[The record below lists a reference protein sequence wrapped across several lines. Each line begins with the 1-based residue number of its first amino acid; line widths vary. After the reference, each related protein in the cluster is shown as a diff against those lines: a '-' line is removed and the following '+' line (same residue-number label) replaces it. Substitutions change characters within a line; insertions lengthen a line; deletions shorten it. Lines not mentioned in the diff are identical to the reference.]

1 MTDPTPEQRPHPGR
15 WGSAPPDTGWR
26 RIAALAALALFSA
39 GCWAAWLGWDQEY
52 YEVDGV
58 TQGPYRPEQ
67 VIGCGACIV
76 VASIVVF
83 LYLRRPST
91 IPVVAAVAVVGF
103 AIPWATQASTDST
116 GLWAVGLMF
125 LLIGGG
131 LGLVSV
137 LAVVHLLR
145 ILLHS
150 VRNNR

>member
-1 MTDPTPEQRPHPGR
+1 M
-15 WGSAPPDTGWR
+15 
-26 RIAALAALALFSA
+26 
-39 GCWAAWLGWDQEY
+39 WAVWLGWDQEY

-58 TQGPYRPEQ
+58 AQGPYRPEQ

-76 VASIVVF
+76 VASIVAF
-83 LYLRRPST
+83 LYLRRPTT

-103 AIPWATQASTDST
+103 AVPWASDASQDST

-137 LAVVHLLR
+137 LTVVHLLR
-145 ILLHS
+145 TLLRS
-150 VRNNR
+150 VRNRR